1 MLDRPDLPDDAGPSH
16 APDDTHT
23 PPEPDGT
30 SPGPDDTAPPPGPDA
45 TEPPESDG
53 IVVVGQPA
61 DRKRWR
67 GWPWA
72 VAALAGVAVVV
83 LLAYLAVA
91 LAGTRSDV
99 EALSADLAQMKGD
112 VTDAGTRLGD
122 VESQLSDLDVWLTA
136 VLGSSFSDAIPANGD
151 LPPFEET
158 SNDLAVLAGMT
169 LPTIEG
175 PEYGSG
181 TTVTYHPDDG
191 IARVWL
197 VWAHW
202 CPHCQAELPEL
213 ATWYRDNAALY
224 PDIEL
229 VTVSTAIDESRGNP
243 LLPYLEESAFPF
255 PVIIDEDGTQAS
267 HFGATVFPFWV
278 ITDPD
283 GTVLVRLGGELD
295 ISQVDAIFAQLADI
309 AANS

>member
-1 MLDRPDLPDDAGPSH
+1 MQDRPDLPEDVS
-16 APDDTHT
+16 
-23 PPEPDGT
+23 PPPAA
-30 SPGPDDTAPPPGPDA
+30 DDTASSPDA
-45 TEPPESDG
+45 DVAEPPEADG
-53 IVVVGQPA
+53 IVVVGHPA
-61 DRKRWR
+61 DREHRR
-67 GWPWA
+67 GWQWI
-72 VAALAGVAVVV
+72 VAAVVGVAVVV
-83 LLAYLAVA
+83 LLGYLAVA
-91 LAGTRSDV
+91 LAATRSDV
-99 EALSADLAQMKGD
+99 DALGDELAQMKGD
-112 VTDAGTRLGD
+112 VADAGTRLGD

-151 LPPFEET
+151 LPPFEDST
-158 SNDLAVLAGMT
+158 NDLAVLAGMT

-181 TTVTYHPDDG
+181 TAVTYHPDDG

-224 PDIEL
+224 PGLEL
-229 VTVSTAIDESRGNP
+229 VTVSTAIDESRDNP

-255 PVIIDEDGTQAS
+255 PVIIDEDGTQGS